1 VSEDARRLQE
11 GSGPRDAYHITILSR
26 WPPEAEINIDGA
38 LLGK

>member
-11 GSGPRDAYHITILSR
+11 AGGPHDAYHITILSR
-26 WPPEAEINIDGA
+26 GPPEAEINIDGA